1 MTASVG
7 VVTVYAAVDPTAI
20 LTTADRLMYDAKR
33 AGGDRA
39 TA

>member
-1 MTASVG
+1 VD
-7 VVTVYAAVDPTAI
+7 AATDPTAV
-20 LTTADRLMYDAKR
+20 LTSADRLMYDAKR